1 MPDAIEPGEAEA
13 LRFKRTGADADFAAL
28 LLAHRDRLYR
38 VAYRMVHHADDALD
52 LAQDAFLKIHAQIQ
66 QWDGRSRFS
75 TWSYRVMVNLCI
87 DFLRQRRRR
96 QALAIFDD
104 RPPESP
110 TIGPQEEIEEREWR
124 EVAQNR
130 LRRAVE
136 DLPPAQ
142 RAVVSLRHYEGL
154 ALKDIAQVRELA
166 LGTVKS
172 TLFQAYANLRRAL
185 DTVGTSAQQAR
196 G

>member
-1 MPDAIEPGEAEA
+1 MVDADEPGEAEA
-13 LRFKRTGADADFAAL
+13 LRFQRTGADVDFAAL
-28 LLAHRDRLYR
+28 LAAHRDRLYR

-52 LAQDAFLKIHAQIQ
+52 LAQEGFVKIHAQIDR
-66 QWDGRSRFS
+66 WDRRSRFS

-96 QALAIFDD
+96 ESLAIFDD
-104 RPPESP
+104 RPPASP
-110 TIGPQEEIEEREWR
+110 EMGPEEEVAEREWR
-124 EVAQNR
+124 ELAQDR

-136 DLPPAQ
+136 ALPPAQ
-142 RAVVSLRHYEGL
+142 RAIVALRHYEGL

-185 DTVGTSAQQAR
+185 EPSVANAR
-196 G
+196 TAEG